1 MRAGVTPYAAP
12 WWALAAVV
20 VGGLILLSVVGFL
33 RDQLMMLAYMS
44 SSGASLTRISRV
56 AIA

>member
-33 RDQLMMLAYMS
+33 RDQLMTLGY
-44 SSGASLTRISRV
+44 TPCVRIVV
-56 AIA
+56 A